1 MCNKDNWGNILLIR
15 TGSKNFNMKFLAGLA
30 RNNYCHEG
38 GYIRNLS
45 DNNKNECFTEEQAF
59 QYAGMD
65 WVSLG
70 SRN

>member
-1 MCNKDNWGNILLIR
+1 
-15 TGSKNFNMKFLAGLA
+15 MKFLAGLA
-30 RNNYCHEG
+30 KNNYCHEG